1 MKPKK
6 KHSYIALFSVG
17 ILTSQLLLSPVLL
30 AEENTKLNED
40 YLTELT
46 SDEEQNLVDE
56 KDPSLQSESQNDES
70 PTDQTT
76 DSGTLATDQTSEL
89 TLDDTSSS
97 ELEQETTLSVAEDA
111 IETTPSDSIEQ
122 GQEGPK
128 TEEEEIEELDPESAP
143 EMEDSEEI
151 EAEPTP
157 ETVPEEEE
165 TIEEEVAPTPKPNE
179 SEESESSDQTEQEES
194 PRVED
199 STPPATTPANL
210 PEQAPII
217 QSPSPSPQLT
227 EHFYNGSKSTKL
239 PEEFRASDVA
249 ESSLLGFTLP
259 LLSAYE
265 EEWQAAVVYAIIQ
278 QIGEATET
286 ENIEQ
291 WYSQLAEKISG
302 ETVKWENLQE
312 VDEELLQPGD
322 LIREPSGDTQDYTGI
337 YLGEGYQAK
346 QVMVSEE
353 NEENEDSEE
362 IPTLEI
368 QQVSIDEGTTVKRL
382 LDSDLT
388 EYGEELVT
396 NYPAPFDFSA
406 NTNTQAFIDS
416 FAQEAQEL
424 GQEYDVFASILI
436 AQAIL
441 ESGSGSSGLSS
452 SPHFN
457 LFGIKGSHQGNSVTF
472 STMEDNGNGELFE
485 IQAAFRSYGSY
496 RDSMADYV
504 KLIRGG
510 ITGNT
515 DFYQDVWRSEAKNYL
530 RATDALTGT
539 YATDINYSK
548 KLNSLIAVYGLTQYD
563 EAMGTETGV
572 FIQGMDQIPAE
583 YQTLMKFPEY
593 NGRDYNQS
601 GSYPV
606 GQCTWYVFN
615 RVHQLG
621 GRVDDYMG
629 NGGQWGA
636 TGRRLG
642 YTVTQT
648 PKAGSMISFAP
659 GTAGSDPRYGHVAFV
674 EAVGPN
680 GILISEGNVYGGTTI
695 SYRVISNELA
705 LSSHVSY
712 ILPK

>member
-1 MKPKK
+1 MKPSK

-17 ILTSQLLLSPVLL
+17 VLTSQILLSPILL
-30 AEENTKLNED
+30 AEENTKPNED
-40 YLTELT
+40 YLTQSSFDEGRELA
-46 SDEEQNLVDE
+46 DEEKSL
-56 KDPSLQSESQNDES
+56 LQSDSQNNEL

-76 DSGTLATDQTSEL
+76 DLEPLTPDQTLEIS
-89 TLDDTSSS
+89 LDNSHSS
-97 ELEQETTLSVAEDA
+97 ESEQETTLPVSEDV
-111 IETTPSDSIEQ
+111 IETTPTSDSTEQ
-122 GQEGPK
+122 EEPK
-128 TEEEEIEELDPESAP
+128 IEEEGVEELDPE
-143 EMEDSEEI
+143 EEDFQM
-151 EAEPTP
+151 
-157 ETVPEEEE
+157 
-165 TIEEEVAPTPKPNE
+165 IEEEPAPETAPEQEDIIEVEVVPTPIPNE
-179 SEESESSDQTEQEES
+179 SDSSEHTEPDESA
-194 PRVED
+194 RIED
-199 STPPATTPANL
+199 STPPADKPANL

-217 QSPSPSPQLT
+217 QAPSPSPQLT
-227 EHFYNGSKSTKL
+227 EHFYNGSASTEL
-239 PEEFRASDVA
+239 PEEFRASDLA

-265 EEWQAAVVYAIIQ
+265 EEWQAAFVYAIIQ
-278 QIGEATET
+278 QIGESTEI
-286 ENIEQ
+286 EDIEQ
-291 WYSQLAEKISG
+291 WHSQLAEKISG
-302 ETVKWENLQE
+302 ETMKWETLQE

-322 LIREPSGDTQDYTGI
+322 LIRDHSGDTQDDTGI

-353 NEENEDSEE
+353 NEKIEDSEE

-368 QQVSIDEGTTVKRL
+368 QRVSIDEGTTVKRL
-382 LDSDLT
+382 SDSGLT

-406 NTNTQAFIDS
+406 NTNTQTFIDS

-424 GQEYDVFASILI
+424 GQEYDVFASVLI

-504 KLIRGG
+504 ELIRGG

-530 RATDALTGT
+530 RATDALIGT

-563 EAMGTETGV
+563 EAVVTETGV
-572 FIQGMDQIPAE
+572 FVQGMDQIPAE
-583 YQTLMKFPEY
+583 YRSLMKFPEY

-636 TGRRLG
+636 TGHRLG

-648 PKAGSMISFAP
+648 PKVGSMISFAP